1 MIKIALSSHPSLL
14 ILVLFSIR
22 ILILRLSEISLNQ
35 LFIDIW
41 PMILAFLMQIF
52 SKNLVKVEVA
62 NEISKNPNL
71 LLAALKL
78 IEMIS
83 ISNLGEFAHHQWI
96 FIYDYFGLKI
106 SLPENSVE
114 LSQILSDR
122 PECKIILI

>member
-1 MIKIALSSHPSLL
+1 
-14 ILVLFSIR
+14 
-22 ILILRLSEISLNQ
+22 
-35 LFIDIW
+35 
-41 PMILAFLMQIF
+41 MILAFLMQIF

-122 PECKIILI
+122 PECKFILI